1 MSGTGRWE
9 HQEQDNKSVESL
21 TWEHL
26 YFLPSS
32 KQWPWHLKGKWSQID
47 DKFPNPF
54 LFPPTALPHFTS
66 LYLSL
71 LSFGLIFQNKSFVIL
86 KEGKPMPE
94 QGFPDQRVLC
104 MQHGGRTLSG
114 GLASRW
120 SPAGGSA
127 RGKHLSS
134 CVMLSLSPRQLREFL
149 THME

>member
-1 MSGTGRWE
+1 MTRVLEVLPGNICIFYLPQNSGPDILKGNDHRLMTSSQTRFCFPPPT
-9 HQEQDNKSVESL
+9 HAPPLHFSL
-21 TWEHL
+21 LVFAFFW
-26 YFLPSS
+26 FSFS
-32 KQWPWHLKGKWSQID
+32 KQILCD
-47 DKFPNPF
+47 
-54 LFPPTALPHFTS
+54 
-66 LYLSL
+66 
-71 LSFGLIFQNKSFVIL
+71 L

-94 QGFPDQRVLC
+94 QGSPDQRVLC